1 MTKAQSTD
9 MTEVRR
15 CREHRAKLSGDE
27 EFGGE
32 LMVPWVREMV
42 NSLVAALWC
51 VTRVFRTGSLF
62 CL

>member
-1 MTKAQSTD
+1 MTKARSTD

-32 LMVPWVREMV
+32 LMVPWVRD
-42 NSLVAALWC
+42 
-51 VTRVFRTGSLF
+51 G
-62 CL
+62 